1 MRKVELRMNEQ
12 KKYDV
17 IKKLVD
23 TNGNKK
29 RAANKLGCTTRH
41 INRMIAGYREFGKA
55 YFIHGNRGRKPA
67 IALSYDEKN
76 NIVDLYTSKYFDCTY
91 TLFAELLARRENINI
106 SVDEVRNILRENYIL
121 SPRAH
126 KVTRKRLEQELIQ
139 LKKNAKTKKEINKIQ
154 ANIVAN
160 EDAHPRQPR
169 CIYFGEEIQIDACKH
184 LWFGQEKT
192 TLHLAIDDATGRIVA
207 GFFDKEETLKGYY
220 NLTYQILK
228 QYGIPYKF
236 KADRRTVFEYKRKG
250 TISDEDDTFTQFAYA
265 CQQLG
270 TSIEVSSVPEFK
282 SRVERAFGTLQH
294 RITVELRLANISTIN
309 EANEFLKHYIKA
321 FNEQFA
327 LCIDN
332 TKNVFELQPNDQQIN
347 LILSVLTRRTID
359 SGHSIKFK
367 KKYYQTLTQT
377 GHPVYY
383 IQKTPCMVIESFDGS
398 LFASVGEKIFALEEI
413 PEVQAKSEN
422 FDEICPS
429 QRHNIYVPKMSHP
442 YKRASFEKFLLTQ
455 QHRQNLEQVC

>member
-1 MRKVELRMNEQ
+1 MRKVELRMNEEN
-12 KKYDV
+12 KYDV

-29 RAANKLGCTTRH
+29 RAANKLGCTVRH
-41 INRMIAGYREFGKA
+41 INRMIAGYREFGKV
-55 YFIHGNRGRKPA
+55 YFIHGNRGRKP
-67 IALSYDEKN
+67 ITALSYDVKN
-76 NIVDLYTSKYFDCTY
+76 SIVDLYISKYFDCTY

-106 SVDEVRNILRENYIL
+106 SVDEVRNILRDNYIL

-126 KVTRKRLEQELIQ
+126 KVTRKRLEKELIQ
-139 LKKNAKTKKEINKIQ
+139 LKQTAKTKKELDKIQ

-184 LWFGQEKT
+184 LWFGNSKT

-207 GFFDKEETLKGYY
+207 AFFDKEETLKGYY
-220 NLTYQILK
+220 NLTHQILN

-270 TSIEVSSVPEFK
+270 VSLEVSSVPEFK

-294 RITVELRLANISTIN
+294 RLTVELRLANISTIN
-309 EANEFLKHYIKA
+309 EANEFLKHYIKV

-327 LCIDN
+327 LHIDN
-332 TKNVFELQPNDQQIN
+332 TKNVFELQPDDKQIN

-367 KKYYQTLTQT
+367 KKYYQTLTPS
-377 GHPVYY
+377 GYPVYY
-383 IQKTPCMVIESFDGS
+383 IQKTPCMVIEAFDGN

-422 FDEICPS
+422 FDQIQPS
-429 QRHNIYVPKMSHP
+429 QGHNVYVPKMSHP
-442 YKRASFEKFLLTQ
+442 FKRESFEKFLATQ
-455 QHRQNLEQVC
+455 QHRQNLDEVC

>member
-1 MRKVELRMNEQ
+1 MRKVELRMNEEN
-12 KKYDV
+12 KYDV

-29 RAANKLGCTTRH
+29 RAANKLGCTVRH
-41 INRMIAGYREFGKA
+41 INRMIAGYREFGKV
-55 YFIHGNRGRKPA
+55 YFIHGNRGRKP
-67 IALSYDEKN
+67 ITALSYDVKN
-76 NIVDLYTSKYFDCTY
+76 SIVDLYISKYFDCTY

-106 SVDEVRNILRENYIL
+106 SVDEVRNILRDNYIL

-126 KVTRKRLEQELIQ
+126 KVTRKRLEKELIQ
-139 LKKNAKTKKEINKIQ
+139 LKQTAKTKKELNKIQ

-184 LWFGQEKT
+184 LWFGNSKT

-207 GFFDKEETLKGYY
+207 AFFDKEETLKGYY
-220 NLTYQILK
+220 NLTHQILN

-270 TSIEVSSVPEFK
+270 VSLEVSSVPEFK

-294 RITVELRLANISTIN
+294 RLTVELRLANISSIN
-309 EANEFLKHYIKA
+309 EANEFLKHYIKV

-327 LCIDN
+327 LHIDN
-332 TKNVFELQPNDQQIN
+332 TKNVFELQPDDKQIN

-367 KKYYQTLTQT
+367 KKYYQTLTPS
-377 GHPVYY
+377 GYPVYY
-383 IQKTPCMVIESFDGS
+383 IQKTPCMVIEAFDGN

-422 FDEICPS
+422 FDQIQPS
-429 QRHNIYVPKMSHP
+429 QGHNVYVPKMSHP
-442 YKRASFEKFLLTQ
+442 FKRESFEKFLATQ
-455 QHRQNLEQVC
+455 QHRQNLDEVC

>member
-1 MRKVELRMNEQ
+1 MRKVELRMNEEN
-12 KKYDV
+12 KYDV

-29 RAANKLGCTTRH
+29 RAANKLGCTVRH
-41 INRMIAGYREFGKA
+41 INRMIAGYREFGKV
-55 YFIHGNRGRKPA
+55 YFIHGNRGRKP
-67 IALSYDEKN
+67 ITALSYDVKN
-76 NIVDLYTSKYFDCTY
+76 SIVDLYISKYFDCTY

-106 SVDEVRNILRENYIL
+106 SVDEVRNILRDNYIL

-126 KVTRKRLEQELIQ
+126 KVTRKRLEKELIH
-139 LKKNAKTKKEINKIQ
+139 LKQTAKTKKELNKIQ

-184 LWFGQEKT
+184 LWFGNSKT

-207 GFFDKEETLKGYY
+207 AFFDKEETLKGYY
-220 NLTYQILK
+220 NLTHQILN

-270 TSIEVSSVPEFK
+270 VSLEVSSVPEFK

-294 RITVELRLANISTIN
+294 RLTVELRLANISTIN
-309 EANEFLKHYIKA
+309 EANEFLKHYIKV

-327 LCIDN
+327 LHIDN
-332 TKNVFELQPNDQQIN
+332 TKNVFELQPDDKQIN

-367 KKYYQTLTQT
+367 KKYYQTLTPS
-377 GHPVYY
+377 GYPVYY
-383 IQKTPCMVIESFDGS
+383 IQKTPCMVIEAFDGN

-422 FDEICPS
+422 FDQIQPS
-429 QRHNIYVPKMSHP
+429 QGHNVYVPKMSHP
-442 YKRASFEKFLLTQ
+442 FKRESFEKFLATQ
-455 QHRQNLEQVC
+455 QHRQNLDEVC

>member
-1 MRKVELRMNEQ
+1 MRKVELRMNEEN
-12 KKYDV
+12 KYDV

-29 RAANKLGCTTRH
+29 RAANKLGCTVRH
-41 INRMIAGYREFGKA
+41 INRMIAGYREFGKV
-55 YFIHGNRGRKPA
+55 YFIHGNRGRKP
-67 IALSYDEKN
+67 ITALSYDVKN
-76 NIVDLYTSKYFDCTY
+76 SIVDLYISKYFDCTY

-106 SVDEVRNILRENYIL
+106 SVDEVRNILRDNYIL

-126 KVTRKRLEQELIQ
+126 KVTRKRLEKQLIH
-139 LKKNAKTKKEINKIQ
+139 LKQTAKTKKELNKIQ

-184 LWFGQEKT
+184 LWFGNSKT

-207 GFFDKEETLKGYY
+207 AFFDKEETLKGYY
-220 NLTYQILK
+220 NLTHQILN

-270 TSIEVSSVPEFK
+270 VSLEVSSVPEFK

-294 RITVELRLANISTIN
+294 RLTVELRLANISTIN
-309 EANEFLKHYIKA
+309 EANEFLKHYIKV

-327 LCIDN
+327 LHIDN
-332 TKNVFELQPNDQQIN
+332 TKNVFELQPDDKQIN

-367 KKYYQTLTQT
+367 KKYYQTLTPS
-377 GHPVYY
+377 GYPVYY
-383 IQKTPCMVIESFDGS
+383 IQKTPCMVIEAFDGN

-422 FDEICPS
+422 FDQIQPS
-429 QRHNIYVPKMSHP
+429 QGHNVYVPKMSHP
-442 YKRASFEKFLLTQ
+442 FKRESFEKFLATQ
-455 QHRQNLEQVC
+455 QHRQNLDEVC

>member
-1 MRKVELRMNEQ
+1 MRKVELRMNEEN
-12 KKYDV
+12 KYDV

-29 RAANKLGCTTRH
+29 RAANKLGCTVRH
-41 INRMIAGYREFGKA
+41 INRMIAGYREFGKV
-55 YFIHGNRGRKPA
+55 YFIHGNRGRKP
-67 IALSYDEKN
+67 ITALSYDVKN
-76 NIVDLYTSKYFDCTY
+76 SIVDLYISKYFDCTY

-106 SVDEVRNILRENYIL
+106 SVDEVRNILRDNYIL

-126 KVTRKRLEQELIQ
+126 KVTRKRLEKELIQ
-139 LKKNAKTKKEINKIQ
+139 LKQTTKTKKELDKIQ

-184 LWFGQEKT
+184 LWFGNSKT

-207 GFFDKEETLKGYY
+207 AFFDKEETLKGYY
-220 NLTYQILK
+220 NLTHQILN

-270 TSIEVSSVPEFK
+270 VSLEVSSVPEFK

-294 RITVELRLANISTIN
+294 RLTVELRLANISTIN
-309 EANEFLKHYIKA
+309 EANEFLKHYIKV

-327 LCIDN
+327 LHIDN
-332 TKNVFELQPNDQQIN
+332 TKNVFELQPDDKQIN

-367 KKYYQTLTQT
+367 KKYYQTLTPS
-377 GHPVYY
+377 GYPVYY
-383 IQKTPCMVIESFDGS
+383 IQKTPCMVIEAFDGN

-422 FDEICPS
+422 FDQIQPS
-429 QRHNIYVPKMSHP
+429 QGHNVYVPKMSHP
-442 YKRASFEKFLLTQ
+442 FKRESFEKFLATQ
-455 QHRQNLEQVC
+455 QHRQNLDEVC

>member
-1 MRKVELRMNEQ
+1 MRKVELRMNEEN
-12 KKYDV
+12 KYDV

-29 RAANKLGCTTRH
+29 RAANKLGCTVRH
-41 INRMIAGYREFGKA
+41 INRMIAGYREFGKV
-55 YFIHGNRGRKPA
+55 YFIHGNRGRKP
-67 IALSYDEKN
+67 ITALSYDVKN
-76 NIVDLYTSKYFDCTY
+76 SIVDLYISKYFDCTY

-106 SVDEVRNILRENYIL
+106 SVDEVRNILRDNYIL

-126 KVTRKRLEQELIQ
+126 KVTRKRLEKELIQ
-139 LKKNAKTKKEINKIQ
+139 LKQTAKTKKELDKIQ

-184 LWFGQEKT
+184 LWFGNSKT

-207 GFFDKEETLKGYY
+207 AFFDKEETLKGYY
-220 NLTYQILK
+220 NLTHQILN

-270 TSIEVSSVPEFK
+270 VSLEVSSVPEFK

-294 RITVELRLANISTIN
+294 RLTVELRLANISSIN
-309 EANEFLKHYIKA
+309 EANEFLKHYIKV

-327 LCIDN
+327 LHIDN
-332 TKNVFELQPNDQQIN
+332 TKNVFELQPDDKQIN

-367 KKYYQTLTQT
+367 KKYYQTLTPS
-377 GHPVYY
+377 GYPVYY
-383 IQKTPCMVIESFDGS
+383 IQKTPCMVIEAFDGN

-422 FDEICPS
+422 FDQIQPS
-429 QRHNIYVPKMSHP
+429 QGHNVYVPKMSHP
-442 YKRASFEKFLLTQ
+442 FKRESFEKFLATQ
-455 QHRQNLEQVC
+455 QHRQNLDEVC

>member
-1 MRKVELRMNEQ
+1 MRKVELRMNEEN
-12 KKYDV
+12 KYDV

-29 RAANKLGCTTRH
+29 RAANKLGCTVRH
-41 INRMIAGYREFGKA
+41 INRMIAGYREFGKV
-55 YFIHGNRGRKPA
+55 YFIHGNRGRKP
-67 IALSYDEKN
+67 ITALSYDVKN
-76 NIVDLYTSKYFDCTY
+76 SIVDLYISKYFDCTY

-106 SVDEVRNILRENYIL
+106 SVDEVRNILRDNYIL

-126 KVTRKRLEQELIQ
+126 KVTRKRLEKELIH
-139 LKKNAKTKKEINKIQ
+139 LKQTAKTKKELNKIQ

-184 LWFGQEKT
+184 LWFGNSKT

-207 GFFDKEETLKGYY
+207 AFFDKEETLKGYY
-220 NLTYQILK
+220 NLTHQILN

-270 TSIEVSSVPEFK
+270 ASLEVSSVPEFK

-294 RITVELRLANISTIN
+294 RLTVELRLANISSIN
-309 EANEFLKHYIKA
+309 EANEFLKHYIKV

-327 LCIDN
+327 LHIDN
-332 TKNVFELQPNDQQIN
+332 TKNVFELQPDDKQIN

-367 KKYYQTLTQT
+367 KKYYQTLTPS
-377 GHPVYY
+377 GYPVYY
-383 IQKTPCMVIESFDGS
+383 IQKTPCMVIEAFDGN

-422 FDEICPS
+422 FDQIQPS
-429 QRHNIYVPKMSHP
+429 QGHNVYVPKMSHP
-442 YKRASFEKFLLTQ
+442 FKRESFEKFLATQ
-455 QHRQNLEQVC
+455 QHRQNLDEVC

>member
-1 MRKVELRMNEQ
+1 MRKVELRMNEEN
-12 KKYDV
+12 KYDV

-29 RAANKLGCTTRH
+29 RAANKLGCTVRH
-41 INRMIAGYREFGKA
+41 INRMIAGYREFGKV
-55 YFIHGNRGRKPA
+55 YFIHGNRGRKP
-67 IALSYDEKN
+67 ITALSYDVKN
-76 NIVDLYTSKYFDCTY
+76 SIVDLYISKYFDCTY

-106 SVDEVRNILRENYIL
+106 SVDEVRNILRDNYIL

-126 KVTRKRLEQELIQ
+126 KVTRKRLEKELIH
-139 LKKNAKTKKEINKIQ
+139 LKQTAKTKKELNKIQ

-184 LWFGQEKT
+184 LWFGNSKT

-207 GFFDKEETLKGYY
+207 AFFDKEETLKGYY
-220 NLTYQILK
+220 NLTHQILN

-270 TSIEVSSVPEFK
+270 VSLEVSSVPEFK

-294 RITVELRLANISTIN
+294 RLTVELRLANISSIN
-309 EANEFLKHYIKA
+309 EANEFLKHYIKV

-327 LCIDN
+327 LHIDN
-332 TKNVFELQPNDQQIN
+332 TKNVFELQPDDKQIN

-367 KKYYQTLTQT
+367 KKYYQTLTPS
-377 GHPVYY
+377 GYPVYY
-383 IQKTPCMVIESFDGS
+383 IQKTPCMVIEAFDGN

-422 FDEICPS
+422 FDQIQPS
-429 QRHNIYVPKMSHP
+429 QGHNVYVPKMSHP
-442 YKRASFEKFLLTQ
+442 FKRESFEKFLATQ
-455 QHRQNLEQVC
+455 QHRQNLDEVC